1 MSDVQYVLYGSDGLG
16 VSVDAWRNDFKEYI
30 EEMELDIEPENE
42 IEFYQ
47 YIFETSFDDTKDV
60 EHGNMCEKEYKEFAY
75 NKIHLEL

>member
-47 YIFETSFDDTKDV
+47 YIFETWKHV
-60 EHGNMCEKEYKEFAY
+60 
-75 NKIHLEL
+75 

>member
-47 YIFETSFDDTKDV
+47 YILKRALMTQKTGENS
-60 EHGNMCEKEYKEFAY
+60 EKL
-75 NKIHLEL
+75 NLPTILS